1 MAEPRYFG
9 NKIRSVNLWF
19 DVSSTILRVS
29 IPLTS
34 LFLSPEI
41 EKMSV
46 KAEGPEIAC
55 SSLLPNLQSSLSFFI
70 YALEG
75 SSYTVSASL
84 YHLTS
89 ENVFTAQINIINYFN
104 RLEGGY
110 HNYPYFTDKINEAR
124 RS

>member
-1 MAEPRYFG
+1 MTEPRYFG
-9 NKIRSVNLWF
+9 NKLRSVNLWF

-34 LFLSPEI
+34 LSLSLEI
-41 EKMSV
+41 EKTSV
-46 KAEGPEIAC
+46 KVECPDTAC
-55 SSLLPNLQSSLSFFI
+55 RSLLPNLQSSLSSFMPC
-70 YALEG
+70 EG
-75 SSYTVSASL
+75 SSYTVSTSL

-89 ENVFTAQINIINYFN
+89 ENVCTTQINIINSFN

-110 HNYPYFTDKINEAR
+110 HNYPYFTDKVNEAQ